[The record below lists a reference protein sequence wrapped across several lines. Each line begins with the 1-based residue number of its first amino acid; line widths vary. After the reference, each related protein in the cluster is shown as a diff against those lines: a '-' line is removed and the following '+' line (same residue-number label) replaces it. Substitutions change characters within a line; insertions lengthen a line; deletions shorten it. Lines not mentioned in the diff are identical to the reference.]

1 MATATLSRAGT
12 TVEIPLLANSSG
24 VPLCGRD
31 IGKPNLKIQPTG
43 SINPRHID
51 QWSGLE
57 SYTITGRFIG
67 SSAYDDAITLCD
79 LLKSGSNGNQLTLN
93 IDMAE
98 YDTDIPVAPAAS
110 QDEAVNIAYEPGR
123 RNQVDVDLGLTRA
136 ITQSGP
142 EQPANTPTASGSGPI
157 QLSYRGTT
165 VDLTEDVTV
174 SRSVGRPKSVVRK
187 ASNSQYPN
195 HYDKYKTAY
204 DYFELSAEFNSNTVS
219 QVNDIVDMFSQQ
231 LGRNAITLDFNGLYG
246 MGQISVVPDGSGALR
261 HVRPSGQEG
270 TGLIPTIKLRRV
282 LA

>member
-31 IGKPNLKIQPTG
+31 IGKPNLRIQETG
-43 SINPRHID
+43 SLDPRHVD

-67 SSAYDDAITLCD
+67 SNAYSDAIALCD
-79 LLKSGSNGNQLTLN
+79 LLKSNSNGNQLTLN
-93 IDMAE
+93 IDMPE
-98 YDTDIPVAPAAS
+98 YDTDIPVAPAAG

-136 ITQSGP
+136 DTIAGGDQT
-142 EQPANTPTASGSGPI
+142 ATTPTASGSGPVE
-157 QLSYRGTT
+157 LSFGNTT
-165 VDLTEDVTV
+165 VALTEDITV
-174 SRSVGRPKSVVRK
+174 SRSVGRPKSVIRRNP
-187 ASNSQYPN
+187 SGRYPI
-195 HYDKYKTAY
+195 HIDKFKTAY
-204 DYFELSAEFNSNTVS
+204 DYFEISAEFNSNTVS

-270 TGLIPTIKLRRV
+270 TGLLPTISLRRV
-282 LA
+282 L